1 MTWERIF
8 QLCPESPNQGFL
20 IALAPNQTLYR
31 EARYEWL
38 KSAYITIRNP
48 LSLRQR
54 SVEELKLLKQVHII
68 WEQRWMYYFR
78 GYFML
83 KNGTRTSIKTIFID
97 CQSISP
103 DSSFYLLRIA
113 ATSALLR
120 KVTIRLAPQCR
131 SSCNWGSYR
140 AQKHEI
146 IERINEALGTSAR
159 IEHDATDDAEF
170 LIWEAESNK
179 VLIVKNR
186 A

>member
-1 MTWERIF
+1 VVSNTPF
-8 QLCPESPNQGFL
+8 QQETS
-20 IALAPNQTLYR
+20 
-31 EARYEWL
+31 
-38 KSAYITIRNP
+38 
-48 LSLRQR
+48 SL
-54 SVEELKLLKQVHII
+54 LLKASY
-68 WEQRWMYYFR
+68 RRMYYFR

-97 CQSISP
+97 CQSIPP

-131 SSCNWGSYR
+131 SSCNWRSYR

-186 A
+186 AQYGDGAGHEAHD